1 MHLCHFWKRHFILLP
16 LRIYVYIYFYFSQRI
31 YYKKKNLIIRL
42 LYKIIAFSILL
53 GDEEILEW
61 IINEYS
67 KFNKIRPID
76 IGEIQLDNLA
86 DELIDVDI
94 DYFTKEAWGCY

>member
-1 MHLCHFWKRHFILLP
+1 MHLCHFWKQHSILLP
-16 LRIYVYIYFYFSQRI
+16 LRIYIYTFRKEYII
-31 YYKKKNLIIRL
+31 KKNLIILL

-53 GDEEILEW
+53 GGEEILEW

-76 IGEIQLDNLA
+76 IGEIKLDNLA
-86 DELIDVDI
+86 DELIDVNI